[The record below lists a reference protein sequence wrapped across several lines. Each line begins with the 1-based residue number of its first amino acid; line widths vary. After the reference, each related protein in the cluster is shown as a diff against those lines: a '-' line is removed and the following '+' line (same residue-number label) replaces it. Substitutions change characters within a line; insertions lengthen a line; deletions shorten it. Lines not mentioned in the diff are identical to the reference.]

1 MDEPSAPVPGG
12 QPGSTEP
19 SLGKT
24 KVLGLDYKIAGLL
37 AYLPLCAINLV
48 CSIIWLLTEPKENR
62 FLRFHAMQSVL
73 LAAVFIGIGVVV
85 WAVTMVL
92 AFIPFA
98 GFLVAIVN
106 IAWYVAV
113 IVYIWKCVEG
123 MLAAY
128 RGQMK
133 KIEYVGDVAE
143 RTV

>member
-1 MDEPSAPVPGG
+1 MDKPSTPVPGG
-12 QPGSTEP
+12 QPGPEDP
-19 SLGKT
+19 SLGRT
-24 KVLGLDYKIAGLL
+24 RVLGLDCKIAGLL
-37 AYLPLCAINLV
+37 TYLPICAINLV
-48 CSIIWLLTEPKENR
+48 CSIVWLITEPRENR

-98 GFLVAIVN
+98 GFLVAMVN
-106 IAWYVAV
+106 IAWFASV
-113 IVYIWKCVEG
+113 ILYIWKCVEG

-128 RGQMK
+128 RGEMK
-133 KIEYVGDVAE
+133 KIEYVGDLAD